1 MPSESTRVGRSC
13 HNQNEVQELPRM
25 SLIATRRPT
34 RVLHVGDVKV
44 GGENPIVVQ
53 SMATAD
59 TRDPIAT
66 LRQVRELAEAGC
78 EIVRIAVPD
87 RKAAAALP
95 DIVPFSPVP
104 LIADIHFE
112 HTLALKAID
121 AGIHGLRLNPGNIR
135 KHEDVIEVVKK
146 AKDRSTPIR
155 IGVNFG
161 SVAPMT
167 REFVDEMA
175 AENATQV
182 DLRAEWMVR
191 SALGHIRILEDLDF
205 GDIKVSL
212 KAFEVPVMI
221 EAYRRF
227 AALPNDY
234 PLHLGV
240 TEAGTPR
247 AGSVRSA
254 IGLGT
259 LLALGIGDTIRV
271 SLTTDPVEEVFVGFE
286 ILKSLELR
294 QKGATMIACPTCG
307 RVEVDLF
314 TIANEID
321 EFLLQIREPIR
332 VAVMGCVVNGPGEA
346 RDADVGLA
354 AGNAKGVIFRTG
366 KIVRTVPETDMV
378 DALKQEILQV
388 VEDRKSGITDE
399 VETVDQ
405 YKPML
410 SLTSV

>member
-1 MPSESTRVGRSC
+1 
-13 HNQNEVQELPRM
+13 M
-25 SLIATRRPT
+25 SLLAPRRKT
-34 RVLHVGDVKV
+34 RVLHVGDVAL
-44 GGENPIVVQ
+44 GGEYPIRVQ

-59 TRDPIAT
+59 TRDPAT
-66 LRQVRELAEAGC
+66 VLRQVNELADVGC

-95 DIVPFSPVP
+95 DIIPHSPVP

-112 HTLALKAID
+112 YTLALKALE

-135 KHEDVIEVVKK
+135 KEEHVRQVVAM
-146 AKDRSTPIR
+146 AKERGTPIR

-167 REFVDEMA
+167 KDYVDEMA
-175 AENATQV
+175 AIGATQV
-182 DLRAEWMVR
+182 ELRAEWLVR
-191 SALGHIRILEDLDF
+191 SALGHIKILEDLDF
-205 GDIKVSL
+205 YDTKVSL
-212 KAFEVPVMI
+212 KAFEIPVLV
-221 EAYRRF
+221 EAYKRF

-254 IGLGT
+254 VGIGT
-259 LLALGIGDTIRV
+259 LLAMGIGDTIRV
-271 SLTTDPVEEVFVGFE
+271 SLTTDPTEEVFVGYE

-314 TIANEID
+314 TLANQVDKVLEKVT
-321 EFLLQIREPIR
+321 EPIR

-346 RDADVGLA
+346 KDADVGIA
-354 AGNAKGVIFRTG
+354 SGNGKGVIFRKG
-366 KIVRTVPETDMV
+366 RIVKTVLEEDM
-378 DALKQEILQV
+378 LEELTKEIHAV
-388 VEDRKSGITDE
+388 VEDRKNGIFDVPE
-399 VETVDQ
+399 EHENA
-405 YKPML
+405 YKPMIKL
-410 SLTSV
+410 QAVS

>member
-1 MPSESTRVGRSC
+1 MPLLG
-13 HNQNEVQELPRM
+13 
-25 SLIATRRPT
+25 TRRRT
-34 RVLHVGDVKV
+34 RVLEVGNVKI
-44 GGENPIVVQ
+44 GGEYPVVVQ
-53 SMATAD
+53 SMTTAD
-59 TRDPIAT
+59 TRDPEAT
-66 LRQVRELAEAGC
+66 LRQIDELAAAGC

-95 DIVPFSPVP
+95 DLVPYSPVP

-112 HTLALKAID
+112 HTLALKALD

-135 KHEDVIEVVKK
+135 KPEDVREVVSR
-146 AKDRSTPIR
+146 AKERQVPIR

-161 SVAPMT
+161 SVAPMP

-175 AENATQV
+175 AQGTSQV
-182 DLRAEWMVR
+182 ELRAEWLVR
-191 SALGHIRILEDLDF
+191 SALGHIQILEDLDF
-205 GDIKVSL
+205 GLTKVSL
-212 KAFEVPVMI
+212 KAFEIPVLF

-227 AALPNDY
+227 AALDNDY

-254 IGLGT
+254 VGIGT
-259 LLALGIGDTIRV
+259 LLAMGIGDTIRV
-271 SLTTDPVEEVFVGFE
+271 SLTTDPVEEVFVAYE

-314 TIANEID
+314 SLANQVD
-321 EFLLQIREPIR
+321 AFLATVSEPIR
-332 VAVMGCVVNGPGEA
+332 VAVMGCVVNGPGES

-354 AGNAKGVIFRTG
+354 AGNGKGVIFRKG
-366 KIVRTVPETDMV
+366 KIVRTVAEAEML
-378 DALKQEILQV
+378 DALKHEIRLV
-388 VEDRKSGITDE
+388 IDE
-399 VETVDQ
+399 RQHGSADDTLTGQ
-405 YKPML
+405 YQASRP
-410 SLTSV
+410 SLRLTPV

>member
-1 MPSESTRVGRSC
+1 MLIAPRRKTRV
-13 HNQNEVQELPRM
+13 VQ
-25 SLIATRRPT
+25 
-34 RVLHVGDVKV
+34 VGDVKI
-44 GGENPIVVQ
+44 GGDNPIVVQ

-59 TRDPIAT
+59 TRDPAAT
-66 LRQVRELAEAGC
+66 LKQIHELADAGC
-78 EIVRIAVPD
+78 EIVRVAVPD

-95 DIVPFSPVP
+95 DIVPYSPVP

-112 HTLALKAID
+112 HTLALKALD

-135 KHEDVIEVVKK
+135 KAEDVREVVVK
-146 AKDRSTPIR
+146 AKERQTPIR

-175 AENATQV
+175 GQQASQV
-182 DLRAEWMVR
+182 ELRAEWLVR
-191 SALGHIRILEDLDF
+191 SALGHIKILEDLDF

-247 AGSVRSA
+247 AGSIRSA
-254 IGLGT
+254 IGIGT

-271 SLTTDPVEEVFVGFE
+271 SLTTDPVEEVYAGFE

-314 TIANEID
+314 KIANEID
-321 EFLLQIREPIR
+321 EFLVTIKDPIR

-354 AGNAKGVIFRTG
+354 SGNSKGVIFRKG
-366 KIVRTVPETDMV
+366 KIVRTVPESEMIES
-378 DALKQEILQV
+378 LKQEILQV
-388 VEDRKSGITDE
+388 IEDRKNGVIEEESNANR
-399 VETVDQ
+399 
-405 YKPML
+405 YKPV
-410 SLTSV
+410 LTLTPA

>member
-1 MPSESTRVGRSC
+1 MLVA
-13 HNQNEVQELPRM
+13 PR
-25 SLIATRRPT
+25 RKT
-34 RVLHVGDVKV
+34 RVLNVGNVKI
-44 GGENPIVVQ
+44 GGNNPIVVQ
-53 SMATAD
+53 SMTTAD
-59 TRDPIAT
+59 TRDARAT
-66 LRQVRELAEAGC
+66 LAQIQELADAGC
-78 EIVRIAVPD
+78 EVVRIAVPD

-95 DIVPFSPVP
+95 DIVPYAAVP

-112 HTLALKAID
+112 HTLALKALE

-135 KHEDVIEVVKK
+135 KAEDVREVVQK
-146 AKDRSTPIR
+146 AKERGVPIR
-155 IGVNFG
+155 IGVNYG
-161 SVAPMT
+161 SVAPMPQ
-167 REFVDEMA
+167 EFVDEMA
-175 AENATQV
+175 EQNATQV
-182 DLRAEWMVR
+182 ELRAEWMVR
-191 SALGHIRILEDLDF
+191 SALGHIQILEDLDF

-212 KAFEVPVMI
+212 KAFEVPVML

-254 IGLGT
+254 VGLGT

-271 SLTTDPVEEVFVGFE
+271 SLTTDPTEEVFVGFE
-286 ILKSLELR
+286 ILKALELR

-314 TIANEID
+314 SIANEID
-321 EFLLQIREPIR
+321 AFLAKVDEPIR

-354 AGNAKGVIFRTG
+354 GGNSKGIIFRKG
-366 KIVRTVPETDMV
+366 KIVKTVPETEMV
-378 DALKQEILQV
+378 EALKAEILQV
-388 VEDRKSGITDE
+388 IEDRRNGIIDE
-399 VETVDQ
+399 AEEER
-405 YKPML
+405 YKPQ
-410 SLTSV
+410 LTLTPVP

>member
-1 MPSESTRVGRSC
+1 MT
-13 HNQNEVQELPRM
+13 
-25 SLIATRRPT
+25 
-34 RVLHVGDVKV
+34 
-44 GGENPIVVQ
+44 
-53 SMATAD
+53 TAD
-59 TRDPIAT
+59 TRDAKAT
-66 LRQVRELAEAGC
+66 LAQIAELADAGC

-95 DIVPFSPVP
+95 DIIPYSPVP

-112 HTLALKAID
+112 HTLALKALE

-135 KHEDVIEVVKK
+135 KHEDVREVVKV
-146 AKDRSTPIR
+146 AKERGTPIR
-155 IGVNFG
+155 IGVNYG
-161 SVAPMT
+161 SVPEMPQ
-167 REFVDEMA
+167 EFVDEMA
-175 AENATQV
+175 EKNATQV
-182 DLRAEWMVR
+182 ELRAEWMVR
-191 SALGHIRILEDLDF
+191 TGLGHIRILEDLDF
-205 GDIKVSL
+205 FDIKVSM
-212 KAFEVPVMI
+212 KAFEVPVML

-254 IGLGT
+254 VGLGT

-314 TIANEID
+314 SIANEID
-321 EFLLQIREPIR
+321 AFLTKVDDPIR
-332 VAVMGCVVNGPGEA
+332 VAVMGCIVNGPGEA

-354 AGNAKGVIFRTG
+354 GGKGKGIIFRKG
-366 KIVRTVPETDMV
+366 KIVKTVPENEMV
-378 DALKQEILQV
+378 DALKTEILQV
-388 VEDRKSGITDE
+388 IEERHNGTYVDTSEDANR
-399 VETVDQ
+399 
-405 YKPML
+405 YKPMIT
-410 SLTSV
+410 LTSV

>member
-1 MPSESTRVGRSC
+1 MLVA
-13 HNQNEVQELPRM
+13 PR
-25 SLIATRRPT
+25 RQT
-34 RVLHVGDVKV
+34 RVLNVGNVKV
-44 GGENPIVVQ
+44 GGGNPIVVQ
-53 SMATAD
+53 SMTTAD
-59 TRDPIAT
+59 TRDPVAT
-66 LRQVRELAEAGC
+66 LAQITELVEAGC

-95 DIVPFSPVP
+95 EIVRNSPAP

-112 HTLALKAID
+112 HTLALKALE

-135 KHEDVIEVVKK
+135 KHEDVVEVVQK
-146 AKDRSTPIR
+146 AKERMTPIR

-161 SVAPMT
+161 SVPPMPQ
-167 REFVDEMA
+167 EFVDEMA
-175 AENATQV
+175 QSNATQV
-182 DLRAEWMVR
+182 ELRAEWMVR
-191 SALGHIRILEDLDF
+191 TALGHIKILEDLDYHE
-205 GDIKVSL
+205 IKVSL

-254 IGLGT
+254 VGLGT

-271 SLTTDPVEEVFVGFE
+271 SLTTDPTEEVFVGFE
-286 ILKSLELR
+286 ILKTLELR

-314 TIANEID
+314 SIANEID
-321 EFLLQIREPIR
+321 VFLTKIDEPIR
-332 VAVMGCVVNGPGEA
+332 VAVMGCIVNGPGEA

-354 AGNAKGVIFRTG
+354 GGNSKGIIFRKG
-366 KIVRTVPETDMV
+366 KIVRTVPEEEMV
-378 DALKQEILQV
+378 QALKDEILKV
-388 VEDRKSGITDE
+388 VEDRRNGV
-399 VETVDQ
+399 VEESTNEFQ

-410 SLTSV
+410 TLTSV

>member
-1 MPSESTRVGRSC
+1 MLVA
-13 HNQNEVQELPRM
+13 PR
-25 SLIATRRPT
+25 RRT
-34 RVLHVGDVKV
+34 RVLNVGDVKI
-44 GGENPIVVQ
+44 GGDNPIVVQ
-53 SMATAD
+53 SMTTAD
-59 TRDPIAT
+59 TRDPAAT
-66 LRQVRELAEAGC
+66 LAQIAELAEAGC

-95 DIVPFSPVP
+95 EIVPYSPVP

-112 HTLALKAID
+112 HTLALKALE

-135 KHEDVIEVVKK
+135 KHEDVVEVVKK
-146 AKDRSTPIR
+146 AKERMTPIR

-161 SVAPMT
+161 SVPPMPQ
-167 REFVDEMA
+167 EFVDEMA
-175 AENATQV
+175 VQNATQAE
-182 DLRAEWMVR
+182 LRAEWMVR
-191 SALGHIRILEDLDF
+191 TALGHIKILEDLDYHE
-205 GDIKVSL
+205 IKVSL

-254 IGLGT
+254 VGLGT

-271 SLTTDPVEEVFVGFE
+271 SLTTDPTEEVFVGFE
-286 ILKSLELR
+286 ILKTLELR

-314 TIANEID
+314 SIANEID
-321 EFLLQIREPIR
+321 VFLNKIDEPIR
-332 VAVMGCVVNGPGEA
+332 VAVMGCIVNGPGEA

-354 AGNAKGVIFRTG
+354 GGNSKGIIFRKG
-366 KIVRTVPETDMV
+366 KIVRTVPEEEMV
-378 DALKQEILQV
+378 QALKDEILKVIEDRRNGV
-388 VEDRKSGITDE
+388 VEESANE
-399 VETVDQ
+399 YQ

-410 SLTSV
+410 TLTSV

>member
-1 MPSESTRVGRSC
+1 MRP
-13 HNQNEVQELPRM
+13 LPNPLTEAHSSM
-25 SLIATRRPT
+25 SLIAPRRKT
-34 RVLHVGDVKV
+34 RVLHVGDVGI
-44 GGENPIVVQ
+44 GGQNPIRVQ

-59 TRDPIAT
+59 TRDPKAT
-66 LRQVRELAEAGC
+66 LAQIQELADVGC

-95 DIVPFSPVP
+95 DIVPHSPVP

-112 HTLALKAID
+112 HTLALKALD

-135 KHEDVIEVVKK
+135 KEEDIREVVAK
-146 AKDRSTPIR
+146 AKERGTPIR

-167 REFVDEMA
+167 EEFVDEMA
-175 AENATQV
+175 QKNATQV
-182 DLRAEWMVR
+182 ELRAEWLVR
-191 SALGHIRILEDLDF
+191 SALGHIKILEDLDF
-205 GDIKVSL
+205 YDTKVSL
-212 KAFEVPVMI
+212 KAFEVPVLI

-227 AALPNDY
+227 AALDNDY

-254 IGLGT
+254 VGIGT
-259 LLALGIGDTIRV
+259 LLSMGIGDTIRV
-271 SLTTDPVEEVFVGFE
+271 SLTTDPKEEVFVCYE

-314 TIANEID
+314 KLANDVDKVLENIT
-321 EFLLQIREPIR
+321 EPIR

-346 RDADVGLA
+346 RDADVGIA
-354 AGNAKGVIFRTG
+354 SGNGKGVIFRKG
-366 KIVRTVPETDMV
+366 KIVKNCLEEDM
-378 DALKQEILQV
+378 LEELTKEIYAV
-388 VEDRKSGITDE
+388 IEDRKNGIFDE
-399 VETVDQ
+399 EPANPMA
-405 YKPML
+405 YKPVINL
-410 SLTSV
+410 QPV

>member
-1 MPSESTRVGRSC
+1 
-13 HNQNEVQELPRM
+13 M
-25 SLIATRRPT
+25 SLIAPRRPT
-34 RVLHVGDVKV
+34 RVLHVGDVNV

-53 SMATAD
+53 SMTTAD
-59 TRDPIAT
+59 TRDSIAT
-66 LRQVRELAEAGC
+66 LRQIHELAEAGC
-78 EIVRIAVPD
+78 EIVRVAVPD

-95 DIVPFSPVP
+95 DIVPHSPVP

-112 HTLALKAID
+112 HTLALTALD

-135 KHEDVIEVVKK
+135 KAEDVREVVKK
-146 AKDRSTPIR
+146 AKERQVPIR

-167 REFVDEMA
+167 EEFVDEMA
-175 AENATQV
+175 EQGASQL
-182 DLRAEWMVR
+182 DLRAEWLVR

-205 GDIKVSL
+205 GLIKVSL
-212 KAFEVPVMI
+212 KAFEVPVLI

-254 IGLGT
+254 VGIGT
-259 LLALGIGDTIRV
+259 LLAMGIGDTIRV
-271 SLTTDPVEEVFVGFE
+271 SLTTDPVEEVFVAYE

-294 QKGATMIACPTCG
+294 QKGAVMVACPTCG

-314 TIANEID
+314 TLANQVD
-321 EFLLQIREPIR
+321 EFLTTVSEPIR
-332 VAVMGCVVNGPGEA
+332 VAVMGCVVNGPGES

-354 AGNAKGVIFRTG
+354 AGRGKGVIFRKG
-366 KIVRTVPETDMV
+366 RKIRIVQEADMLTE
-378 DALKQEILQV
+378 LKDEIRLV
-388 VEDRKSGITDE
+388 VEERKSGVAEEIADRYQTAR
-399 VETVDQ
+399 
-405 YKPML
+405 P
-410 SLTSV
+410 SLRLTAV

>member
-1 MPSESTRVGRSC
+1 
-13 HNQNEVQELPRM
+13 M
-25 SLIATRRPT
+25 SLVAPRRKTRI
-34 RVLHVGDVKV
+34 LHVGDVGI
-44 GGENPIVVQ
+44 GGENPIRVQ

-59 TRDPIAT
+59 TRNPAAV
-66 LRQVRELAEAGC
+66 LEQVTRLADAGC

-95 DIVPFSPVP
+95 DIIPFSPVP

-112 HTLALKAID
+112 HTLALKALD

-135 KHEDVIEVVKK
+135 KEEDVREVVAL
-146 AKDRSTPIR
+146 AKQKGISIR

-167 REFVDEMA
+167 KEFVDEMA
-175 AENATQV
+175 QKNATQV
-182 DLRAEWMVR
+182 ELRAEWLVR
-191 SALGHIRILEDLDF
+191 SALNHIKILEDLDF
-205 GDIKVSL
+205 FDTKVSL
-212 KAFEVPVMI
+212 KAFEVPVLL
-221 EAYRRF
+221 EAYQRF
-227 AALPNDY
+227 ARLPNDY

-254 IGLGT
+254 VGIGT

-271 SLTTDPVEEVFVGFE
+271 SLTTDPVEEVFVAYE

-314 TIANEID
+314 KLANEVD
-321 EFLLQIREPIR
+321 AVLEKVTDPIR

-346 RDADVGLA
+346 RDADVGIA
-354 AGNAKGVIFRTG
+354 AGNGKGVIFRKG
-366 KIVRTVPETDMV
+366 KIVKTVLEVDM
-378 DALKQEILQV
+378 LEELTKEIHAV
-388 VEDRKSGITDE
+388 IEDRRNGIF
-399 VETVDQ
+399 DQ
-405 YKPML
+405 PEDSHENAYKPMI
-410 SLTSV
+410 SLTAV

>member
-1 MPSESTRVGRSC
+1 
-13 HNQNEVQELPRM
+13 M
-25 SLIATRRPT
+25 SLIAPRRPT
-34 RVLHVGDVKV
+34 RVLHVGNVAV
-44 GGENPIVVQ
+44 GGTNPIVVQ
-53 SMATAD
+53 SMTTAD
-59 TRDPIAT
+59 TRDPAAT
-66 LRQVRELAEAGC
+66 LRQIGELADAGC

-87 RKAAAALP
+87 RRAAAALP
-95 DIVPFSPVP
+95 NIVPFSPVP

-112 HTLALKAID
+112 HTLALKALE

-135 KHEDVIEVVKK
+135 KAEDVREVVTL
-146 AKDRSTPIR
+146 AKERSVPIR

-167 REFVDEMA
+167 EEFVDEMA
-175 AENATQV
+175 RQNASQV
-182 DLRAEWMVR
+182 ELRAEWLVR
-191 SALGHIRILEDLDF
+191 SALGHIKILEDLDF
-205 GDIKVSL
+205 GLTKVSL
-212 KAFEVPVMI
+212 KAFELPVLF

-254 IGLGT
+254 TGIGT

-271 SLTTDPVEEVFVGFE
+271 SLTTDPVEEVFVAYE

-294 QKGATMIACPTCG
+294 QKGAIMIACPTCG

-314 TIANEID
+314 TLANQVD
-321 EFLLQIREPIR
+321 AFLTTVNEPIR
-332 VAVMGCVVNGPGEA
+332 VAVMGCVVNGPGES

-354 AGNAKGVIFRTG
+354 AGNNKGVIFRKG
-366 KIVRTVPETDMV
+366 KIVRTVAEADMLE
-378 DALKQEILQV
+378 ALKDEIRQVIAERQSGVADDEPSGRYQPARPTLQ
-388 VEDRKSGITDE
+388 
-399 VETVDQ
+399 
-405 YKPML
+405 
-410 SLTSV
+410 LTPV

>member
-1 MPSESTRVGRSC
+1 MAILG
-13 HNQNEVQELPRM
+13 PR
-25 SLIATRRPT
+25 RKT
-34 RVLHVGDVKV
+34 RVLDIGGVKIGGD
-44 GGENPIVVQ
+44 NPIVVQ
-53 SMATAD
+53 SMTTAD
-59 TRDPIAT
+59 TRDPTAT
-66 LRQVRELAEAGC
+66 LAQIRELADAGC

-95 DIVPFSPVP
+95 DIVPYAPVP

-112 HTLALKAID
+112 HTLALKALD

-135 KHEDVIEVVKK
+135 KAEDVREVVRK
-146 AKDRSTPIR
+146 AKARQVPIR

-167 REFVDEMA
+167 RAFVDEMA
-175 AENATQV
+175 ERQATQV
-182 DLRAEWMVR
+182 ELRAEWLVR

-205 GDIKVSL
+205 GLIKVSL
-212 KAFEVPVMI
+212 KAFEVPVMV

-227 AALPNDY
+227 AQLPNDY

-247 AGSVRSA
+247 AGSIRSA
-254 IGLGT
+254 VGIGT

-271 SLTTDPVEEVFVGFE
+271 SLTTDPVEEVFAAYE

-314 TIANEID
+314 KIANQVD
-321 EFLLQIREPIR
+321 DFLLDIKEPIR

-354 AGNAKGVIFRTG
+354 SGNGKGVIFRKG
-366 KIVRTVPETDMV
+366 KIVRTVAEADML
-378 DALKQEILQV
+378 DALKAEIQQV
-388 VEDRKSGITDE
+388 LADRRAGFVEEDTSPAGA
-399 VETVDQ
+399 
-405 YKPML
+405 YKPK
-410 SLTSV
+410 LTLTAV

>member
-1 MPSESTRVGRSC
+1 
-13 HNQNEVQELPRM
+13 M
-25 SLIATRRPT
+25 SLVAPRRKT
-34 RVLHVGDVKV
+34 RVLNVGDVKI
-44 GGENPIVVQ
+44 GGDSPISVQ

-59 TRDPIAT
+59 TRDPKAT
-66 LRQVRELAEAGC
+66 LEQIAELADAGC

-95 DIVPFSPVP
+95 DIVPYSPVP

-112 HTLALKAID
+112 HTLALKALE

-135 KHEDVIEVVKK
+135 KHEDVREVVKV
-146 AKDRSTPIR
+146 AKERGTPIR
-155 IGVNFG
+155 IGVNYG
-161 SVAPMT
+161 SVPPMPQ
-167 REFVDEMA
+167 EFVDEMA
-175 AENATQV
+175 EQNATQV
-182 DLRAEWMVR
+182 QLRAEWMVR
-191 SALGHIRILEDLDF
+191 TGLGHIQILEDLDF
-205 GDIKVSL
+205 FDIKVSM
-212 KAFEVPVMI
+212 KAFEVPVML

-254 IGLGT
+254 VGLGT

-314 TIANEID
+314 SIANQID
-321 EFLLQIREPIR
+321 AFLTKVDEPIR

-354 AGNAKGVIFRTG
+354 GGNSKGIIFRKG
-366 KIVRTVPETDMV
+366 KIVKTVPESEMV
-378 DALKQEILQV
+378 DALKAEILQV
-388 VEDRKSGITDE
+388 VEERRNGTYVDVSEESDR
-399 VETVDQ
+399 
-405 YKPML
+405 YKPMIQ
-410 SLTSV
+410 LTSVS

>member
-1 MPSESTRVGRSC
+1 
-13 HNQNEVQELPRM
+13 M
-25 SLIATRRPT
+25 SLVAPRRKT
-34 RVLHVGDVKV
+34 RVLHVGDVKI
-44 GGENPIVVQ
+44 GGDNPIVVQ

-59 TRDPIAT
+59 TRDPKAT
-66 LRQVRELAEAGC
+66 LKQISELAEAGC

-87 RKAAAALP
+87 RVAAAALP

-112 HTLALKAID
+112 HTLALKALE

-135 KHEDVIEVVKK
+135 KHEDVREVVRV
-146 AKDRSTPIR
+146 AKERGTPIR
-155 IGVNFG
+155 IGVNYG
-161 SVAPMT
+161 SVPPMPND
-167 REFVDEMA
+167 FVDMMA
-175 AENATQV
+175 EKNATQAE
-182 DLRAEWMVR
+182 LRAEWMVR
-191 SALGHIRILEDLDF
+191 TALEHLKILEDLDF
-205 GDIKVSL
+205 FDTKVSL

-254 IGLGT
+254 VGLGT
-259 LLALGIGDTIRV
+259 LLSLGIGDTIRV

-286 ILKSLELR
+286 VLKTLELR

-314 TIANEID
+314 SIANEID
-321 EFLLQIREPIR
+321 KFLETIKEPIR

-346 RDADVGLA
+346 RDSDVGLA
-354 AGNAKGVIFRTG
+354 SGNAKGVIFRKG
-366 KIVRTVPETDMV
+366 KIVKTVPEAEMIQ
-378 DALKQEILQV
+378 ALK
-388 VEDRKSGITDE
+388 DE
-399 VETVDQ
+399 VLAVLEEKRNGTYEDPEETSTR
-405 YKPML
+405 YKPMI
-410 SLTSV
+410 SLTAVH

>member
-1 MPSESTRVGRSC
+1 
-13 HNQNEVQELPRM
+13 M
-25 SLIATRRPT
+25 SLVAPRRKT
-34 RVLHVGDVKV
+34 RVLNVGDVKI
-44 GGENPIVVQ
+44 GGDNPIVVQ

-59 TRDPIAT
+59 TRDPKAT
-66 LRQVRELAEAGC
+66 LAQINELADAGC

-87 RKAAAALP
+87 RVAAAALP

-112 HTLALKAID
+112 HTLALKALE

-135 KHEDVIEVVKK
+135 KHEDVREVVRV
-146 AKDRSTPIR
+146 AKERGTPIR
-155 IGVNFG
+155 IGVNYG
-161 SVAPMT
+161 SVPPMPND
-167 REFVDEMA
+167 FVDMMA
-175 AENATQV
+175 EKNATQAE
-182 DLRAEWMVR
+182 LRAEWMVR
-191 SALGHIRILEDLDF
+191 TALDHLKILEDLDF
-205 GDIKVSL
+205 FDTKVSL

-254 IGLGT
+254 VGLGT
-259 LLALGIGDTIRV
+259 LLSLGIGDTIRV

-286 ILKSLELR
+286 VLKTLELR

-314 TIANEID
+314 SIANEID
-321 EFLLQIREPIR
+321 KFLETIKEPIR

-346 RDADVGLA
+346 RDSDVGLA
-354 AGNAKGVIFRTG
+354 SGNAKGVIFRKG
-366 KIVRTVPETDMV
+366 KIVKTVPESEMIQ
-378 DALKQEILQV
+378 ALK
-388 VEDRKSGITDE
+388 DE
-399 VETVDQ
+399 VLAVIEEKRNGTYEDPEETSTR
-405 YKPML
+405 YKPMI
-410 SLTSV
+410 SLTAVH

>member
-1 MPSESTRVGRSC
+1 
-13 HNQNEVQELPRM
+13 M
-25 SLIATRRPT
+25 SLVAPRRPT
-34 RVLHVGDVKV
+34 RVLEVGDVKI
-44 GGENPIVVQ
+44 GGHHPVVVQ
-53 SMATAD
+53 SMTTAD
-59 TRDPIAT
+59 TRDPKAT
-66 LRQVRELAEAGC
+66 LEQIAKLADAGC
-78 EIVRIAVPD
+78 EIVRVAVPD

-95 DIVPFSPVP
+95 DIVPYSPVP

-112 HTLALKAID
+112 HTLALTALD

-135 KHEDVIEVVKK
+135 KADDVREVVKK
-146 AKDRSTPIR
+146 AKERQIPIR

-167 REFVDEMA
+167 EEFVDEMA
-175 AENATQV
+175 EQGASQL
-182 DLRAEWMVR
+182 DLRAEWLVR

-205 GDIKVSL
+205 GLIKVSL
-212 KAFEVPVMI
+212 KAFEVPVLI

-254 IGLGT
+254 VGIGT
-259 LLALGIGDTIRV
+259 LLAMGIGDTIRV
-271 SLTTDPVEEVFVGFE
+271 SLTTDPVEEVFVAYE

-314 TIANEID
+314 TLAAQVD
-321 EFLLQIREPIR
+321 EFLVDVKEPIR
-332 VAVMGCVVNGPGEA
+332 VAVMGCEVNGPGEA
-346 RDADVGLA
+346 KDADVGLA
-354 AGNAKGVIFRTG
+354 AGRGKGVIFRKG
-366 KIVRTVPETDMV
+366 RKIRIVQEADMLTE
-378 DALKQEILQV
+378 LKAEINQV
-388 VEDRKSGITDE
+388 IEDRRNGIVDE
-399 VETVDQ
+399 APDETFGR
-405 YKPML
+405 YKPQ
-410 SLTSV
+410 LTLTPV

>member
-1 MPSESTRVGRSC
+1 M
-13 HNQNEVQELPRM
+13 
-25 SLIATRRPT
+25 LIAPRRKT
-34 RVLHVGDVKV
+34 RVLHVGDVKI

-59 TRDPIAT
+59 TRDPKAT
-66 LRQVRELAEAGC
+66 LEQIAELAVAGC

-95 DIVPFSPVP
+95 DIIPHSPVP

-112 HTLALKAID
+112 HTLALKAIE

-135 KHEDVIEVVKK
+135 KAEDVREVVVK
-146 AKDRSTPIR
+146 AKERQIPIR
-155 IGVNFG
+155 IGVNYG

-175 AENATQV
+175 EEHATQAE
-182 DLRAEWMVR
+182 LRAEWLVR
-191 SALGHIRILEDLDF
+191 SALGHIQILEDLNF

-212 KAFEVPVMI
+212 KAFEIPVMV

-247 AGSVRSA
+247 SGSVRSA
-254 IGLGT
+254 VGIGT
-259 LLALGIGDTIRV
+259 LLALGIGDTIRI
-271 SLTTDPVEEVFVGFE
+271 SLTTNPVEEVFVGFE

-314 TIANEID
+314 TIANQID
-321 EFLLQIREPIR
+321 DFLTTVKDPIR

-354 AGNAKGVIFRTG
+354 AGNAKGIIFRKG
-366 KIVRTVPETDMV
+366 KIVRTVPEDDMV
-378 DALKQEILQV
+378 EALKQEILQV
-388 VEDRKSGITDE
+388 IEDRKNGIVDE
-399 VETVDQ
+399 VETADQ

>member
-1 MPSESTRVGRSC
+1 
-13 HNQNEVQELPRM
+13 M
-25 SLIATRRPT
+25 SLIAPRRPT
-34 RVLHVGDVKV
+34 RVLHVGNVAV
-44 GGENPIVVQ
+44 GGTNPIVVQ

-59 TRDPIAT
+59 TRDPEAT
-66 LRQVRELAEAGC
+66 LRQIGELADAGC

-87 RKAAAALP
+87 RRAAAALP
-95 DIVPFSPVP
+95 DIVPYSPVP

-112 HTLALKAID
+112 HTLALKALE

-135 KHEDVIEVVKK
+135 KAEDVREVVTL
-146 AKDRSTPIR
+146 AKEREVPIR

-161 SVAPMT
+161 SVAPMPE
-167 REFVDEMA
+167 EFVDEMA
-175 AENATQV
+175 QQNASQV
-182 DLRAEWMVR
+182 ELRAEWLVR
-191 SALGHIRILEDLDF
+191 SALGHIQILEDLDF
-205 GDIKVSL
+205 GLTKVSL
-212 KAFEVPVMI
+212 KAFELPVLF

-254 IGLGT
+254 TGIGT

-271 SLTTDPVEEVFVGFE
+271 SLTTDPVEEVFVAYE

-294 QKGATMIACPTCG
+294 QKGAIMIACPTCG

-314 TIANEID
+314 TLANQVD
-321 EFLLQIREPIR
+321 AFLSTVNEPIR
-332 VAVMGCVVNGPGEA
+332 VAVMGCVVNGPGES

-354 AGNAKGVIFRTG
+354 AGNSKGVIFRKG
-366 KIVRTVPETDMV
+366 KVVRTVAEADMLE
-378 DALKQEILQV
+378 ALKDEIRLVIAERQNGVTDDEPTGRYQPVRPTLQ
-388 VEDRKSGITDE
+388 
-399 VETVDQ
+399 
-405 YKPML
+405 
-410 SLTSV
+410 LTPV

>member
-1 MPSESTRVGRSC
+1 MTLLAP
-13 HNQNEVQELPRM
+13 
-25 SLIATRRPT
+25 RRPT
-34 RVLHVGDVKV
+34 RVLNV
-44 GGENPIVVQ
+44 GGVLIGGDNPIVVQ
-53 SMATAD
+53 SMTTAD
-59 TRDPIAT
+59 TRDPAAT
-66 LRQVRELAEAGC
+66 LAQIRELAAAGC

-95 DIVPFSPVP
+95 EIVPHSPVP

-112 HTLALKAID
+112 HTLALKALD

-135 KHEDVIEVVKK
+135 KPEDVREVVAR
-146 AKDRSTPIR
+146 AKEQAAPIR

-161 SVAPMT
+161 SVAPMP

-175 AENATQV
+175 ERGASQV
-182 DLRAEWMVR
+182 ELRAEWLVR

-205 GDIKVSL
+205 GLTKVSL
-212 KAFEVPVMI
+212 KAFELPVLF

-227 AALPNDY
+227 ASLPNDY

-254 IGLGT
+254 VGIGT

-271 SLTTDPVEEVFVGFE
+271 SLTTDPVEEVFVAYE

-314 TIANEID
+314 SLANQVDAFLATID
-321 EFLLQIREPIR
+321 EPIR
-332 VAVMGCVVNGPGEA
+332 VAVMGCVVNGPGES

-354 AGNAKGVIFRTG
+354 AGNSKGVIFRKG
-366 KIVRTVPETDMV
+366 KIVRTVAEADLLN
-378 DALKQEILQV
+378 ALKSEILQV
-388 VEDRKSGITDE
+388 LADRRNGQDE
-399 VETVDQ
+399 SAVDGA
-405 YKPML
+405 YRGARPTL
-410 SLTSV
+410 HLTSV

>member
-1 MPSESTRVGRSC
+1 
-13 HNQNEVQELPRM
+13 M
-25 SLIATRRPT
+25 SLLAPRRKT
-34 RVLHVGDVKV
+34 RVLHVGDVAL
-44 GGENPIVVQ
+44 GGEYPIRVQ

-59 TRDPIAT
+59 TRDPAAV
-66 LRQVRELAEAGC
+66 LRQVNELADVGC

-95 DIVPFSPVP
+95 DIIPHSPVP

-112 HTLALKAID
+112 YTLALKALE

-135 KHEDVIEVVKK
+135 KEEHVRQVVAM
-146 AKDRSTPIR
+146 AKERGTPIR

-167 REFVDEMA
+167 KDYVDEMA
-175 AENATQV
+175 AIGATQV
-182 DLRAEWMVR
+182 ELRAEWLVR
-191 SALGHIRILEDLDF
+191 SALGHIKILEDLDF
-205 GDIKVSL
+205 YDTKVSL
-212 KAFEVPVMI
+212 KAFEIPVLV
-221 EAYRRF
+221 EAYKRF

-254 IGLGT
+254 VGIGT
-259 LLALGIGDTIRV
+259 LLAMGIGDTIRV
-271 SLTTDPVEEVFVGFE
+271 SLTTDPTEEVFVGYE

-314 TIANEID
+314 TLANQVDKVLEKVT
-321 EFLLQIREPIR
+321 EPIR

-346 RDADVGLA
+346 KDADVGIA
-354 AGNAKGVIFRTG
+354 SGNGKGVIFRKG
-366 KIVRTVPETDMV
+366 RIVKTVLEEDM
-378 DALKQEILQV
+378 LEELTKEIHAV
-388 VEDRKSGITDE
+388 VEDRKNGIFDVPE
-399 VETVDQ
+399 EHENA
-405 YKPML
+405 YKPMIKL
-410 SLTSV
+410 QAVS